1 MTEVWSRWEGQVVN
15 GVFPLRCCL
24 RAHDQ
29 SAVFLTEHRAQNGHD
44 AALRLIPSSPTSAEA
59 QLSYW
64 TATAALSHP
73 HLIRLFDAGRCQL
86 EGDEFLFLVM
96 EFAEQSLSQILPSR
110 ALTPGEVREMLPPTL
125 NALDFLHARNLVQ
138 GRLRPSNIL
147 VVADQVK
154 LASDSIRPA
163 GAMSAAVAER
173 SAYDPP
179 EARAGGFS
187 AAGDVWAL
195 GVTLVEALTQR
206 LPSWPDQKSEFV
218 MLPPDLPE
226 DFALLARQCLD
237 RNPDRRPS
245 VAALQRWLEPPRESR
260 LPSPSNAALAA
271 PKALPRPRAFI
282 AAIVGLL
289 VVAAA
294 VLAGLHALNSPSAAE
309 REVPSEAVTQNPTA
323 PPQPETPAAGGR
335 AAVLHEEIPDVP
347 PHARATIRGRIKV
360 AIRVSVDRSGTVI
373 NETLETRGSSQYF
386 TRLAMAA
393 AKQWKF
399 AASNDQKS
407 RSCLL
412 RFEFARDGVTGHAA
426 NTSNL

>member
-1 MTEVWSRWEGQVVN
+1 
-15 GVFPLRCCL
+15 
-24 RAHDQ
+24 
-29 SAVFLTEHRAQNGHD
+29 
-44 AALRLIPSSPTSAEA
+44 
-59 QLSYW
+59 
-64 TATAALSHP
+64 
-73 HLIRLFDAGRCQL
+73 
-86 EGDEFLFLVM
+86 
-96 EFAEQSLSQILPSR
+96 
-110 ALTPGEVREMLPPTL
+110 
-125 NALDFLHARNLVQ
+125 
-138 GRLRPSNIL
+138 
-147 VVADQVK
+147 
-154 LASDSIRPA
+154 
-163 GAMSAAVAER
+163 
-173 SAYDPP
+173 
-179 EARAGGFS
+179 
-187 AAGDVWAL
+187 
-195 GVTLVEALTQR
+195 
-206 LPSWPDQKSEFV
+206 